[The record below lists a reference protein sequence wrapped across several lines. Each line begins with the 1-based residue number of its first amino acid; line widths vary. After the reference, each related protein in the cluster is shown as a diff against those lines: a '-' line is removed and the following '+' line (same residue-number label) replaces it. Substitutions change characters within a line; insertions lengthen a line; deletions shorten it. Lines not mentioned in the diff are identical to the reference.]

1 MPKKPWNIGTTFEEG
16 NHSQLCVWTK
26 KQINKLVNFRGTRDM
41 SGWLFYL
48 AVRKKSRLNTA
59 FHYLILLEPRCFAHP
74 DGSLQEI
81 KKTSVV
87 HLIKGS
93 INSSIPDGMFLIQ
106 TSAND
111 KTPIFTVFTRSVLL
125 KVSKFPKHRVDLC
138 LDLYES
144 RSIKDIK
151 SKSKEDENTEE
162 HFTFG
167 HPKCL

>member
-1 MPKKPWNIGTTFEEG
+1 M
-16 NHSQLCVWTK
+16 
-26 KQINKLVNFRGTRDM
+26 
-41 SGWLFYL
+41 
-48 AVRKKSRLNTA
+48 RKKSRLNTA

-125 KVSKFPKHRVDLC
+125 KVLKFTKHRVDLC
-138 LDLYES
+138 LDVYES
-144 RSIKDIK
+144 LSIKDIK
-151 SKSKEDENTEE
+151 RKSKEDENTEE

-167 HPKCL
+167 HPQWIPSVFNEMLKISCFKCQLLRFLYKEYEDPVYGAISG

>member
-1 MPKKPWNIGTTFEEG
+1 
-16 NHSQLCVWTK
+16 
-26 KQINKLVNFRGTRDM
+26 
-41 SGWLFYL
+41 
-48 AVRKKSRLNTA
+48 
-59 FHYLILLEPRCFAHP
+59 
-74 DGSLQEI
+74 
-81 KKTSVV
+81 
-87 HLIKGS
+87 
-93 INSSIPDGMFLIQ
+93 MFLIQ

-144 RSIKDIK
+144 HSIKDIK
-151 SKSKEDENTEE
+151 RKSKEDENTEE